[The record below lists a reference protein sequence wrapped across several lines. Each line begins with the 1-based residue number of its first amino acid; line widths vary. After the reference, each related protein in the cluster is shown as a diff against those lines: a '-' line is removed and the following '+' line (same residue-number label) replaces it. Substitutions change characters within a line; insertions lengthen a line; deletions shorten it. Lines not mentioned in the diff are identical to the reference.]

1 MIFSILRSLVWM
13 RGAATITVLK
23 NTFYL
28 MVFSVDCVSGKYIY
42 KTLSTLTHSVGI
54 LNVFWTSV
62 ESEQRGSARLVK
74 NKTIS
79 QTHTHRWI
87 FSFSLAEVLICSS
100 TLIVVPCALS
110 RLLWCTMFPSTP
122 KNHTCSSSP
131 YLLCCISS
139 LFVVSPSS
147 CSSSSHRLFL
157 FVQTLSLHDL
167 LKPLLWSDSYF
178 WHLSCLGFSFACLPE
193 FHFVLFCTGGSL
205 YPLQRAWF
213 TSVQWLV
220 CRVCAALLMH
230 PLVISTID
238 PT

>member
-110 RLLWCTMFPSTP
+110 RLLWCTMFPNT
-122 KNHTCSSSP
+122 KK
-131 YLLCCISS
+131 
-139 LFVVSPSS
+139 
-147 CSSSSHRLFL
+147 SHMLFL
-157 FVQTLSLHDL
+157 SLPAMLHFIPFCCVSL
-167 LKPLLWSDSYF
+167 LLLFIVAPSVS
-178 WHLSCLGFSFACLPE
+178 
-193 FHFVLFCTGGSL
+193 FCTDS
-205 YPLQRAWF
+205 
-213 TSVQWLV
+213 
-220 CRVCAALLMH
+220 
-230 PLVISTID
+230 
-238 PT
+238 